1 MRWRRETGEGFGLY
15 IRTAAG
21 VEEAEEVVE
30 APRTGSAL
38 PLSWSPDGKYKVYF
52 EQSGVNARLMAVSVV
67 GDRQLFVVT
76 DQCAGQAAISPNGKW
91 VAYDAP
97 VGANFQ
103 ILITSFP
110 EHKGRW
116 QVSTK
121 GAVSVGWSRTGKEIL
136 YIGTDLTLYSARV
149 DEAAHEFRVMNE
161 AALFRFTRAG
171 VTQPFRIDPKME
183 RIPNTAPMDPSTPIT
198 LLANWTSLTGRR

>member
-1 MRWRRETGEGFGLY
+1 M
-15 IRTAAG
+15 
-21 VEEAEEVVE
+21 
-30 APRTGSAL
+30 
-38 PLSWSPDGKYKVYF
+38 
-52 EQSGVNARLMAVSVV
+52 
-67 GDRQLFVVT
+67 
-76 DQCAGQAAISPNGKW
+76 
-91 VAYDAP
+91 AYDAP

-183 RIPNTAPMDPSTPIT
+183 RILLNTAPMDPSTPIT
-198 LLANWTSLTGRR
+198 LFANWSSLAGRR